1 MISIKKLTL
10 LFILLITHSSTVF
23 SNGSQDNNITAEAPT
38 ILTGRKVNLHRA
50 IERYTKQYRLPSEE
64 LFVSILITESNFN
77 PCAISP
83 AGAAGLS
90 QLMPAT
96 AESIGVTDRFD
107 IHQSLWGGASVL
119 KSALNLTNGDI
130 TKSLGLYNWGSKSLK
145 TPFDSWPRET
155 RQYVLTIAKKKKRF
169 QANGWK
175 KHVPKY
181 IKYNNGQM
189 CNLDKLIAKR

>member
-1 MISIKKLTL
+1 MISTRKLAL
-10 LFILLITHSSTVF
+10 FFILLMAHSSAAF
-23 SNGSQDNNITAEAPT
+23 PNGWQDKNIATEAPT
-38 ILTGRKVNLHRA
+38 ITKGRKVNLHRA
-50 IERYTKQYRLPSEE
+50 IERYTKEYRLPSEE
-64 LFVSILITESNFN
+64 LFASLLIAESNFN
-77 PCAISP
+77 PCAISS

-96 AESIGVTDRFD
+96 ARSIGVTDRFD

-130 TKSLGLYNWGSKSLK
+130 TRSLGLYNWGSKSLK
-145 TPFDSWPRET
+145 TPFNSWPNET
-155 RQYVLTIAKKKKRF
+155 RQYVKNITKKKKGF

-181 IKYNNGQM
+181 IKYNNGQI
-189 CNLDKLIAKR
+189 CNIDQLITKR